1 MFFGN
6 YTQTLYD
13 RDMKL
18 TLNTKLTLKNKLCFT
33 TQTHVNTKGHKKVKS
48 GQKGQFFITGKMY
61 FSFFISYIY
70 KKNNN
75 KTNFLVKKMDI
86 NIFYHVF

>member
-1 MFFGN
+1 MYIYQKNVFFGN

-18 TLNTKLTLKNKLCFT
+18 TLNTMLTLKNKLCFS

-48 GQKGQFFITGKMY
+48 GQKGQFFITGKKY
-61 FSFFISYIY
+61 FS
-70 KKNNN
+70 
-75 KTNFLVKKMDI
+75 
-86 NIFYHVF
+86 